1 MVAVEAALTYP
12 HKPGTVRDSR
22 PPRFPSGPLYI
33 LSNWARAPRLSQ
45 ARVPER
51 EKFLLST
58 NRRRFL
64 RSLSRTAIVLALD
77 DVLGLAQ
84 PAFGQQQPEQ
94 PKGSARQSYAAEAR
108 PAPRGAYSP
117 VTGTPLGVQFVD
129 VAKQAG
135 LNAETIFGGEHRNK
149 YLLETTGCGVA
160 FFDYDQDDWLDIFL
174 VNGSRLEGFPHG
186 LEPVCHLFKNNRD
199 GTFTDVTVK
208 AGLARSGW
216 GQACCVGDYNNDGWN
231 DLFVSYYGQ
240 NALFRNNGNGT
251 FSEVTTEAGLLQ
263 DRLRWNSGCS
273 FLDYD
278 KDGHLDLFVG
288 NYIDLDLKT
297 TPTPEDANCT
307 YKGIVVACGP
317 PGLQGGK
324 NILYHNNG
332 DGTFRDVSEKA
343 GIWGTLG
350 TYALSCGVA
359 DLDQDGWP
367 DIYVANDSTSA
378 TLYLNQKDGTFKDQ
392 AVEAGVAYSPDGKP
406 QAGMGVSIGDYNRDG
421 LFDIVKTNFAGDT
434 DSLYMN
440 LGDGSFDDRTY
451 QAGLGINTRLLGWGV
466 SFIDVDNDGWLDI
479 LVANGHVYPE
489 VDGTQ
494 VDAAYAE
501 RKYLYRNLRNGQFE
515 DMSMLVGSGLT
526 TPAKARGFAVG
537 DYDNDGDLDA
547 VVNCVNSVPQLLR
560 CDSTLNRSWVKIRL
574 VGKKSNRTAIGARI
588 KVVAQTGSPVPTVKG
603 ESPPQPDRAAPRPT
617 TLTQIEEVKSCN
629 GYYSASDLR
638 IHFGLNEAKKI
649 DLLEVLWP
657 SGLVDTLKDLD
668 VNRLY
673 VLEEGGKI
681 LKNEILR
688 SVKPR

>member
-1 MVAVEAALTYP
+1 M
-12 HKPGTVRDSR
+12 
-22 PPRFPSGPLYI
+22 
-33 LSNWARAPRLSQ
+33 
-45 ARVPER
+45 
-51 EKFLLST
+51 FLK
-58 NRRRFL
+58 
-64 RSLSRTAIVLALD
+64 SLSRTAFVLSLE
-77 DVLGLAQ
+77 DVLGLMR
-84 PAFGQQQPEQ
+84 PMAFGWQAQAQEK
-94 PKGSARQSYAAEAR
+94 PKGSARQSYSAEAR
-108 PAPRGAYSP
+108 PAPKGAYSP

-129 VAKQAG
+129 VAKEAG
-135 LNAETIFGGEHRNK
+135 LNVETIFGGEHRNK
-149 YLLETTGCGVA
+149 YLLETTGCGAA

-174 VNGSRLEGFPHG
+174 VNGWRLEGFPTGH
-186 LEPVCHLFKNNRD
+186 EPVCHLFKNNRD
-199 GTFTDVTVK
+199 GTFTDVTIK

-240 NALFRNNGNGT
+240 NSLFRNNGNGT
-251 FSEVTTEAGLLQ
+251 FTDVTKEAGLLQ
-263 DRLRWNSGCS
+263 DRLRWNSGCA

-317 PGLQGGK
+317 PGLEGGK
-324 NILYHNNG
+324 NLLYHNNG

-343 GIWGTLG
+343 GMWGTLG

-378 TLYLNQKDGTFKDQ
+378 TFYQNQKDGTFKDQ
-392 AVEAGVAYSPDGKP
+392 AIEAGVAYSPDGKP

-421 LFDIVKTNFAGDT
+421 LLDIVKTNFAGDT
-434 DSLYMN
+434 DALYLN

-479 LVANGHVYPE
+479 LIANGHVYPE

-515 DMSMLVGSGLT
+515 DVSMIGGSGIT
-526 TPAKARGFAVG
+526 AAAKARGFAVG

-547 VVNCVNSVPQLLR
+547 VVNCVNAVPQLLR
-560 CDSTLNRSWVKIRL
+560 CDAAPGQTSTLNRSWVKIRL
-574 VGKKSNRTAIGARI
+574 VGKTSNRTGIGARI
-588 KVVAQTGSPVPTVKG
+588 KVVAQTGSPVLNAKPAAAG
-603 ESPPQPDRAAPRPT
+603 QPAGAGQPAVPGQP
-617 TLTQIEEVKSCN
+617 LPLAQVEEVRSCN
-629 GYYSASDLR
+629 GYFSASDLR
-638 IHFGLNEAKKI
+638 IHFGLNEARKV
-649 DLLEVLWP
+649 DLVEIRWP
-657 SGLVDTLKDLD
+657 SGVVDTLKDLD

-673 VLEEGGKI
+673 VIEEGGKI
-681 LKNEILR
+681 LKNEALAAA
-688 SVKPR
+688 KKKG